1 MCFNLFLFFF
11 MRNLWLRIK
20 YPLFADL
27 DCLPDR
33 LFCLVQQQSVYQ
45 KRAVRNAADGTCD
58 DRAVR
63 RGRLSDIWFINVDNT
78 VLGG

>member
-11 MRNLWLRIK
+11 YEKFVVVIK
-20 YPLFADL
+20 CPLLSDL

-33 LFCLVQQQSVYQ
+33 LFCLVLQQSVYQ
-45 KRAVRNAADGTCD
+45 KRDVRNAADGTCD

-63 RGRLSDIWFINVDNT
+63 RGRLSDIRFVKS
-78 VLGG
+78 V